1 MRLTLRTLLAYLDK
15 TLSPS
20 ELNVLDEKIKQ
31 AKVANA
37 LVERIGTV
45 VTDTSLPPMRID
57 AQGTAGDANTVAEY
71 LDNTLDP
78 NIVVDFEQAVLGDNT
93 RLAEVAACH
102 QILSSLLADPDSVSM
117 TTKQALKDAIR
128 ARIESKTN
136 AVGID
141 EIVSTT
147 LLAESDGAIESTGFV
162 SQSFK
167 EKTVRG
173 IDLSDASEGH
183 VPDYLKSN
191 HHSGWGSWISTA
203 ALVAAVVGLAWVSLG
218 SFESVQELFVPP
230 ERLARLDIE
239 KAAEKKLVEGAAKVD
254 EVVGV
259 ASNEGLPSSA
269 PANQEVA
276 SIPVVKANVGDTV
289 AATSGETPGP
299 SLENPLDVT
308 ADWAVGRVTS
318 VTEEPITGEALNS
331 VAMADGTPIT
341 ENSVTEAPK
350 ELLSEP
356 ELIWRPETKAASQA
370 TVFLLKPF
378 LLKPVEEGQARLE
391 LVAAGDKQQVGE
403 RWLTATGSRTDC
415 WIEPGI
421 RWKIADCTDLTVDK
435 VLVNEAAVVQLRLGR
450 ALVASTPN
458 CQILNLETMDG
469 KTRHIHFNDPNG
481 IVAVEVRH
489 QTVPGAS
496 VGEYLDSDK
505 NLIGMMNTVVTLTGV
520 VGEATVSEDS
530 VTVEPLS
537 VGETITWIG
546 ADPLVRGTLKSMPW
560 WFKNSA
566 PLPADITT
574 ASDFQQLLIDW
585 KTSNE
590 EILKIAPNQK
600 PLQKGS
606 QKSQVS
612 LLSFLEALS
621 AKRSSPAYVPAM
633 QLLLLSGD
641 YTQLFGTAGVLSD
654 PSVKSHRTL
663 LIDTFEQSLGA
674 DPSRELSL
682 KEQLEAIDSARA
694 SRLLQL
700 VSTPLDDQLERGVD
714 RILVDAIS
722 SPYLDERVLGIH
734 QLARITG
741 RDLGYQADRPTP
753 DSVQAWKKLL
763 NASKIR
769 WPKPKS

>member
-37 LVERIGTV
+37 LVERIGTA

-78 NIVVDFEQAVLGDNT
+78 NIVVDFEQAVLSDNT

-102 QILSSLLADPDSVSM
+102 QILSSLLADPESVSM

-136 AVGID
+136 TSGVD

-147 LLAESDGAIESTGFV
+147 LLAGTDRAIESTGFV
-162 SQSFK
+162 SKSFQ

-191 HHSGWGSWISTA
+191 HHSGWGSLISTA
-203 ALVAAVVGLAWVSLG
+203 SLVAAVLGLAWVSLG

-230 ERLARLDIE
+230 EKLAKLDTE
-239 KAAEKKLVEGAAKVD
+239 KAAEINIVEETSKVD
-254 EVVGV
+254 EVVKNS
-259 ASNEGLPSSA
+259 ANEGLPSSV

-276 SIPVVKANVGDTV
+276 SIPVANVDGGSTV
-289 AATSGETPGP
+289 TAASGETPSP
-299 SLENPLDVT
+299 SIEAPLDVT
-308 ADWAVGRVTS
+308 ADLAGGRVAG
-318 VTEEPITGEALNS
+318 VAEEPITGEALNS

-341 ENSVTEAPK
+341 ENSVTEVPK
-350 ELLSEP
+350 ESRSEP
-356 ELIWRPETKAASQA
+356 ELIWRPETKAASEA
-370 TVFLLKPF
+370 TMFLLKA
-378 LLKPVEEGQARLE
+378 VEEGQARLE
-391 LVAAGDKQQVGE
+391 LVAAGDKQLIGD
-403 RWLTATGSRTDC
+403 RWLTVTGSRTDC

-421 RWKIADCTDLTVDK
+421 RWKIADCTDLSVDK
-435 VLVNEAAVVQLRLGR
+435 VFVNEAAVVQLRLGR

-469 KTRHIHFNDPNG
+469 KIRQIHFNDPNG

-489 QTVPGAS
+489 QTIPGAS
-496 VGEYLDSDK
+496 VGEYIDSDK
-505 NLIGMMNTVVTLTGV
+505 NLIGMMNTVVTLMGV

-530 VTVEPLS
+530 ITVERLG

-546 ADPLVRGTLKSMPW
+546 IDPLVRGALKSMPW

-566 PLPADITT
+566 PLHADIAT
-574 ASDFQQLLIDW
+574 ASDFQQVLVDW

-600 PLQKGS
+600 APQKGP
-606 QKSQVS
+606 QKSQVA
-612 LLSFLEALS
+612 LLSFLESVS
-621 AKRSSPAYVPAM
+621 AKRTSPAYVPAI
-633 QLLLLSGD
+633 QLLLLCGN
-641 YTQLFGTAGVLSD
+641 YTHLFGTAGVLAD
-654 PSVKSHRTL
+654 PSVKSHRAS

-674 DPSRELSL
+674 DPGRELSL
-682 KEQLEAIDSARA
+682 KEQLEAIDPARA

-700 VSTPLDDQLERGVD
+700 VSTPSDDQLERGVD

-734 QLARITG
+734 QLVRITG

-763 NASKIR
+763 NANKIR

>member
-1 MRLTLRTLLAYLDK
+1 
-15 TLSPS
+15 
-20 ELNVLDEKIKQ
+20 
-31 AKVANA
+31 
-37 LVERIGTV
+37 
-45 VTDTSLPPMRID
+45 
-57 AQGTAGDANTVAEY
+57 
-71 LDNTLDP
+71 
-78 NIVVDFEQAVLGDNT
+78 VVDFEQAVLSDNT

-102 QILSSLLADPDSVSM
+102 QILSSLLADPESVSM

-128 ARIESKTN
+128 ARIDSKTN
-136 AVGID
+136 TVGVD

-147 LLAESDGAIESTGFV
+147 LLADSDRSIESTGFV
-162 SQSFK
+162 SQSFQ

-191 HHSGWGSWISTA
+191 HHGGWGGLLSTV
-203 ALVAAVVGLAWVSLG
+203 ALVAAVLGLAWFSLG

-230 ERLARLDIE
+230 EQLAKLDTE
-239 KAAEKKLVEGAAKVD
+239 NAAEKNIVDGATKVN
-254 EVVGV
+254 EVAGV
-259 ASNEGLPSSA
+259 AGNEGLLS
-269 PANQEVA
+269 
-276 SIPVVKANVGDTV
+276 SIPPNKELASMPVPNANEGTTV
-289 AATSGETPGP
+289 AAAGEAP
-299 SLENPLDVT
+299 SPSTEAPLDAT
-308 ADWAVGRVTS
+308 ADLAVSRAAS
-318 VTEEPITGEALNS
+318 VAEEPITGEALNS

-341 ENSVTEAPK
+341 ENSATEAPK
-350 ELLSEP
+350 ESRSEP

-370 TVFLLKPF
+370 TVFLMT
-378 LLKPVEEGQARLE
+378 PVDEGQARLE
-391 LVAAGDKQQVGE
+391 LVAAGDKQQAGE
-403 RWLTATGSRTDC
+403 RWLTVTGSRTDC

-458 CQILNLETMDG
+458 CQTLNLETMDG
-469 KTRHIHFNDPNG
+469 KIRQIHFNDPNG

-489 QTVPGAS
+489 QNIPGAS
-496 VGEYLDSDK
+496 VGEYIDREE

-520 VGEATVSEDS
+520 VGEATVSEES
-530 VTVEPLS
+530 ITAEPLG

-546 ADPLVRGTLKSMPW
+546 TEPLVRGSLKSMPW

-566 PLPADITT
+566 PLPADMTT

-585 KTSNE
+585 KNSNE
-590 EILKIAPNQK
+590 EILKIAQNQK
-600 PLQKGS
+600 PPQKGA
-606 QKSQVS
+606 QKSPVA
-612 LLSFLEALS
+612 LLSFLEAVS

-654 PSVKSHRTL
+654 PSIKSHRAS

-682 KEQLEAIDSARA
+682 KEQLERIDPARA
-694 SRLLQL
+694 NRLLHL
-700 VSTPLDDQLERGVD
+700 VSTPSEDQLERGVD

-734 QLARITG
+734 QLVRITG